1 MMPVFVSATDI
12 SFLQFK
18 THSSTTVALFI
29 SFFALLSMVVFV
41 IAHRMIARQKTLEIN
56 AIKNQFYAN
65 CRRFS
70 FDIHEVQVL
79 KLAAAKMQGENSND
93 IFDVQ
98 NVYERAIHDDI
109 ESSIEKGVDTK
120 ELEMLYGSIRKKL
133 HFILLND
140 GVALTSTRSISS
152 GHPVSLVD
160 IKCEA
165 RLIENLE
172 TCFVIKYPD
181 DFSVLIKPDSILRF
195 AFSRSNDGLYAADV
209 RVIEHSGGKIKCR
222 HTITLKR
229 HQLRKDVRMRMSGK
243 IKLFMR
249 DSENKRISFEGRLID
264 ISAGGFC
271 FESSA
276 AIPEKAIVHIDAC
289 TIPVQVTGVKAL
301 VIASSQREKDTE
313 VVNKYHASYVDIP
326 FDKKEKIV
334 SYLFVRM
341 RELQK
346 K

>member
-1 MMPVFVSATDI
+1 MMPVLATATDI

-18 THSSTTVALFI
+18 TYNASTVILFV
-29 SFFALLSMVVFV
+29 SFFVLLISIILV
-41 IAHRMIARQKTLEIN
+41 IAYRSIARQKVLETN
-56 AIKNQFYAN
+56 AIERQFFEN
-65 CRRFS
+65 CKRFS
-70 FDIHEVQVL
+70 FDTHEVQVL
-79 KLAAAKMQGENSND
+79 KLAVSRMQGENSND
-93 IFDVQ
+93 VFDVQ

-109 ESSIEKGVDTK
+109 ESSIERGVDTK
-120 ELEMLYGSIRKKL
+120 ELEMLYGEIRKKL
-133 HFILLND
+133 HFILLPD

-152 GHPVSLVD
+152 GHPISLID

-165 RLIENLE
+165 RIIENLE
-172 TCFVIKYPD
+172 TCFVIKYAD
-181 DFSVLIKPDSILRF
+181 DFPVLIKPEQPLRF

-249 DSENKRISFEGRLID
+249 DSENNRISFEGKLID

-271 FESSA
+271 FESSVT
-276 AIPEKAIVHIDAC
+276 IPVKAIVNIDTC
-289 TIPVQVTGVKAL
+289 TLPVHVSGVKAV
-301 VIASSQREKDTE
+301 VIASSQREKDTG

-334 SYLFVRM
+334 SYLFVKM